1 MTTSSPSTP
10 LKLRT
15 IAVDVGA
22 SARFTA
28 LMVADAHLSLADGR
42 DDERKRALA
51 AGREREMKRAA
62 CYLEEAVRFAR
73 AENVPILLA
82 GDLWDFTSEASF
94 DAGRRLFGEAD
105 WFGCVGNHE
114 FSQYVG
120 EAREDAAYKAASA
133 ARVAEIWP
141 NDIVFASRV
150 VNGVNFV
157 ALDNV
162 YYNFTD
168 GQRRLMEREVAKGL
182 PLVVICHTPLYTPGH
197 YTREM
202 EKSGGVCSYQIGV
215 PDVLIATWRKERDF
229 PPGQEWRDRRVQQ
242 RTDGPTRDFIEY
254 LKAQPLLKAV
264 LAGHAHAFW
273 QEKLTPTADQI
284 VCPGLFSGEALLL
297 EFR

>member
-1 MTTSSPSTP
+1 
-10 LKLRT
+10 
-15 IAVDVGA
+15 
-22 SARFTA
+22 
-28 LMVADAHLSLADGR
+28 
-42 DDERKRALA
+42 
-51 AGREREMKRAA
+51 MKRAA

-120 EAREDAAYKAASA
+120 EAREDASYKAASA

-197 YTREM
+197 YAGEM

-215 PDVLIATWRKERDF
+215 PDDLIATWRKERDF

-273 QEKLTPTADQI
+273 QEKLTSTADQI

-297 EFR
+297 EFS